1 MPFWN
6 NTAVEPKR
14 AFRWILYLP
23 AVTGDA
29 ESSAPTTYAIRDV
42 NKPSFQITST
52 AVNFM
57 IHTFKYPGRA
67 TWNDVNVTLIDPIN
81 PDMSGILARI
91 VQASGYRKPETEQD
105 ARFSF
110 AKASA
115 VNSLGKPR
123 IQQIDAG
130 GNPDKEGRIIPPR
143 IIEEWSLANAW
154 VSNVEFGSLNYTSED
169 LVQLKL
175 TISYDYAEFAG
186 NFDPATGKIKSIL

>member
-14 AFRWILYLP
+14 SFRWILYLP

-29 ESSAPTTYAIRDV
+29 AASAPTTYAIREV
-42 NKPSFQITST
+42 NKPSFTISQTD
-52 AVNFM
+52 VNFM
-57 IHTFKYPGRA
+57 IHTFKYPGRT

-81 PDMSGILARI
+81 PDMSGILSRI
-91 VQASGYRKPETEQD
+91 IQASGYRKPETEQD

-110 AKASA
+110 SKASA

-130 GNPDKEGRIIPPR
+130 GNPDTARSVPPR

-154 VSNVEFGSLNYTSED
+154 IKNVEFGALNYASED

-175 TISYDYAEFAG
+175 TISYDYAEYQG
-186 NFDPATGKIKSIL
+186 DFDPATGLIKPIL